1 MWRFRGKDGGEGAA
15 RLRRLPMSCRGCA
28 VATAA
33 TAADELLGLRGRS
46 EMGKGLVAE
55 PSRSAEVREC
65 LT

>member
-1 MWRFRGKDGGEGAA
+1 MRRSPSCDG
-15 RLRRLPMSCRGCA
+15 CRGCA

-33 TAADELLGLRGRS
+33 TAADELLGLRGHS

-55 PSRSAEVREC
+55 PSRSAEAREC